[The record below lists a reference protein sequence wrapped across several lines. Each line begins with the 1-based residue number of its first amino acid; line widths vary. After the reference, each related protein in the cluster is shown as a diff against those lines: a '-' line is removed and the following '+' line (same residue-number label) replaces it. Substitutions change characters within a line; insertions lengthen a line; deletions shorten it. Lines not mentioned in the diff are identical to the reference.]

1 MGFILTILD
10 EFLPIKPRKSQFSIT
25 KIDYDKKEFTSY
37 YTLRYAIP
45 NIILETIDCLV
56 IPYFSYLILLS
67 LLSDFTFLS
76 LLKLILPLFS
86 SLFSLFQVFNHFFN
100 PTENYINLWSRF
112 LSETALG
119 CFLSAIFRLRFKTK
133 FPE

>member
-1 MGFILTILD
+1 MGFVLTILD
-10 EFLPIKPRKSQFSIT
+10 EFLPIKPRKGDFSIS

-45 NIILETIDCLV
+45 NIILETIDCLI
-56 IPYFSYLILLS
+56 IPYFSYILLLS
-67 LLSDFTFLS
+67 LFDEFTFLS

-86 SLFSLFQVFNHFFN
+86 SLFSLYQVFNHFFN

-112 LSETALG
+112 LGETALG
-119 CFLSAIFRLRFKTK
+119 CLLSTIFRLKFKTK
-133 FPE
+133 FP